1 MHPLAIIQLPNDAKA
16 AGYKEIRPFKH
27 EQVFYSPSTGFTGTE
42 HEFLRAG
49 HAYAYIQADQYTRI
63 TVR

>member
-1 MHPLAIIQLPNDAKA
+1 
-16 AGYKEIRPFKH
+16 
-27 EQVFYSPSTGFTGTE
+27 VFYSPSTGFTGTE